1 MSLNNADFQEEG
13 PEIEPELE
21 PVESVPEPI
30 MPEPEIFETADE
42 VQPPSRFQRIL
53 RRVLLW
59 ALGLLGVFAVGVAVT
74 WITQI
79 RPLQS
84 DKQALMDEIEGVKT
98 QAEADIAAI
107 EAEFE
112 TKLEEKQAELD
123 EAALHTNLLSALVDV
138 SSARVALGLED
149 TVGVRSALAG
159 LDDRL
164 QGLQQELGGDSSA
177 AVMGLRE
184 QLNSVLAGL
193 ADDPAAADV
202 EMASMT
208 DNLLRLERS
217 IFGD

>member
-1 MSLNNADFQEEG
+1 MSLNNEEFQEEG
-13 PEIEPELE
+13 PEIEQELE

-30 MPEPEIFETADE
+30 MPEPEVFEPVEE
-42 VQPPSRFQRIL
+42 VKPPSRFQRIL
-53 RRVLLW
+53 RRILIW

-84 DKQALMDEIEGVKT
+84 DKQDLMDEIEAVKT

-107 EAEFE
+107 EADFE
-112 TKLEEKQAELD
+112 SKLEAKQAELD

-149 TVGVRSALAG
+149 TLGARSALAG

-164 QGLQQELGGDSSA
+164 TELQQELGGDSSA

-184 QLNSVLAGL
+184 QLASVLAGM
-193 ADDPAAADV
+193 ADDPLEADSDL
-202 EMASMT
+202 ASMT